1 MRTRTARAFFTAA
14 LVGGVLVLA
23 ACKKKE
29 TVAAAPEPAAYP
41 TSAPAQTAA
50 GAKLERLTVT
60 RSVNADDSPGAAVA
74 SFGKGDTVYVT
85 MWRSNIPAGAELSAR
100 WFGPDGAQITEDKLS
115 TPGGDGY
122 TSFHAANT
130 NGWAPGSYR
139 VEILLNGQ
147 PAETVT
153 FVLM

>member
-14 LVGGVLVLA
+14 MVGAVLVLA

-29 TVAAAPEPAAYP
+29 TAAAAPEPAAYP
-41 TSAPAQTAA
+41 TSAPEQTAA
-50 GAKLERLTVT
+50 AKLERLTVT
-60 RSVNADDSPGAAVA
+60 RSVNADDSPGAVVS

-85 MWRSNIPAGAELSAR
+85 MWRSNIPAGAEITAR
-100 WFGPDGAQITEDKLS
+100 WFGPDAAQITEDKLS

-139 VEILLNGQ
+139 IEILLNGQ

-153 FVLM
+153 FAVM